1 MKFILAAALLVAGTV
16 AAQAEFRICN
26 QSTVLRSVA
35 IGYSAEGT
43 WTSEGWWIIKP
54 GACAVPIK
62 TPLKNRYIYWRAT
75 TPGEEFQHESYMFC
89 VTSQPFTIEGAED
102 CAARGYEEAGF
113 KVADTGTKGS
123 DYTLTLE
130 PATAKAPE
138 AGVPDTKAPAEK
150 PPKKTKPVPA
160 DSGAVA
166 KPGLTGPVP
175 ATGPAFAPGQLGEPF
190 SQSALMQG
198 CDTSDTG
205 FACTL
210 YAEGWRYVARPNQP
224 TPKEII
230 TVLSSLPPNTPVIL
244 TGEIVQEGDISA
256 EVNLS
261 RIEPGPVDPKADLR
275 AALQGNWVSVDD
287 PQAKIRIIGSEMT
300 DIYGQ
305 EVLGTSVVTIGPAC
319 PDGTI
324 VQGDALTLRMM
335 GHGDDEPICWAI
347 EEVTADSLTATYMG
361 RGNTLAFHRP

>member
-1 MKFILAAALLVAGTV
+1 MKFILAAALLVLGA
-16 AAQAEFRICN
+16 AEAQAEFRVCN
-26 QSTVLRSVA
+26 ESKVPRSVA
-35 IGYSAEGT
+35 IGYNSDGT
-43 WTSEGWWIIKP
+43 WTSEGWWNVDP

-75 TPGEEFQHESYMFC
+75 TPGEEFQHENYMFC
-89 VTSQPFTIEGAED
+89 VTEKPFTIEGSED
-102 CAARGYEEAGF
+102 CEARGYEKAGF
-113 KVADTGTKGS
+113 KAADTGTKGS

-138 AGVPDTKAPAEK
+138 AVAPEAKAAEEKQPKETKSVQADTGTEPAF
-150 PPKKTKPVPA
+150 
-160 DSGAVA
+160 
-166 KPGLTGPVP
+166 TGPVP
-175 ATGPAFAPGQLGEPF
+175 AAGPAFEPGQLGEPF
-190 SQSALMQG
+190 AQSALMQG

-210 YAEGWRYVARPNQP
+210 YAEGWRYVARPNPP
-224 TPKEII
+224 TPQEIM

-244 TGEIVQEGDISA
+244 TGEIVQQGDISA

-261 RIEPGPVDPKADLR
+261 RIEPGPADPKASLR
-275 AALQGNWVSVDD
+275 AALQGDWVSVDD
-287 PQAKIRIIGSEMT
+287 PQSKMHIVGSEMT

-319 PDGTI
+319 PDGTV
-324 VQGDALTLRMM
+324 VQGDALTLTMM
-335 GHGDDEPICWAI
+335 GHGDEEPICWAI

-361 RGNTLAFHRP
+361 RGNTLAYHRP